1 MSART
6 RIQVDTI
13 SRDGMTTIVEF
24 LAVEPIAD
32 PELRDAVAHVLD
44 EYIDAAATAG
54 IHPGNARLLL
64 LSELIQLSQDE
75 RAYERVA
82 AARGVL
88 PL

>member
-1 MSART
+1 MNART

-54 IHPGNARLLL
+54 IHPGNARLLI

-88 PL
+88 PQ

>member
-6 RIQVDTI
+6 RIQVDTL

-82 AARGVL
+82 TARGVL